1 MGARVFPKEAL
12 SFEDCQLRLRK
23 EILNVVD
30 AHRSEYSNGV
40 TPKNILDIG
49 CSVGVSTFYLAD
61 HYPASTIE
69 VTLDLVNDHRSP

>member
-12 SFEDCQLRLRK
+12 SYEDCQLRLRK

-30 AHRSEYSNGV
+30 AYRSEYSKGL
-40 TPKNILDIG
+40 TPKNILDVG

-61 HYPASTIE
+61 HYPSSAIE
-69 VTLDLVNDHRSP
+69 VL